1 MDKLSRIL
9 IVDDERHNIK
19 VLSELLRE
27 EHKIMAAKSGQV
39 ALNAAHGPNPPDLI
53 LLDVMMPGLSGY
65 EVCRQLKAH
74 PRTMHIPVIFITA
87 LDATDDEA
95 KGFELGAVDYIF
107 KPFKPVI
114 VKARVRT
121 HIHLK
126 RKTDLLDRM
135 ASIDGLTEISNRRSF
150 DITLE
155 KELRRIARS
164 GAFLSL
170 ILSDIDFFKK
180 YNDYHGHAQ
189 GDICL
194 RRVAKALADCANRS
208 GDFSARYGGEEFAVI
223 LPETD
228 LDGAITIA
236 EKIRTTVAELNIS
249 HAASTV
255 ADHVT
260 LSLGVATVSGSQD
273 ISPVD
278 LIMAADDFLYQAKKS
293 GRNAV
298 FPTKKTTRNQKNN
311 V

>member
-1 MDKLSRIL
+1 MDEFSRIL

-27 EHKIMAAKSGQV
+27 EHKIMAAKSGEK
-39 ALNAAHGPNPPDLI
+39 ALNAIHGPNPPDLI
-53 LLDVMMPGLSGY
+53 LLDVMMPGLTGY
-65 EVCRQLKAH
+65 ELCRRLKAD
-74 PRTMHIPVIFITA
+74 PRTMHIPVIFVTA
-87 LDATDDEA
+87 LDAADDEA
-95 KGFELGAVDYIF
+95 KGFELGAVDYIS

-135 ASIDGLTEISNRRSF
+135 ASIDGLTEIPNRRNF

-155 KELRRIARS
+155 KELRRVARS

-180 YNDYHGHAQ
+180 YNDYYGHAQ
-189 GDICL
+189 GDTCL
-194 RRVAKALADCANRS
+194 RRVAKALADCAMRAA
-208 GDFSARYGGEEFAVI
+208 DFPARYGGEEFAVI

-228 LDGAITIA
+228 INGAITMA
-236 EKIRTTVAELNIS
+236 EKIRTTVAALNIS

-255 ADHVT
+255 ADHVS
-260 LSLGVATVSGSQD
+260 LSLGVATVSGSQN
-273 ISPVD
+273 ISPAD
-278 LIMAADDFLYQAKKS
+278 LITAADGFLYKAKES
-293 GRNAV
+293 GRNTV
-298 FPTKKTTRNQKNN
+298 FPM
-311 V
+311 

>member
-1 MDKLSRIL
+1 MDELNRIL
-9 IVDDERHNIK
+9 IVDDERYNIK

-27 EHKIMAAKSGQV
+27 EYKIMAAKSGEM
-39 ALNAAHGPNPPDLI
+39 ALNAVHGPNPPDLI

-65 EVCRQLKAH
+65 EVCRKLKTDL
-74 PRTMHIPVIFITA
+74 RTMHIPVIFITS
-87 LDATDDEA
+87 LDSTDDEA

-114 VKARVRT
+114 VKARVKT
-121 HIHLK
+121 HIQLK
-126 RKTDLLDRM
+126 RKTDLLDRL

-180 YNDYHGHAQ
+180 YNDYYGHAQ
-189 GDICL
+189 GDTCL
-194 RRVAKALADCANRS
+194 RRVAKAVANCASRVAD
-208 GDFSARYGGEEFAVI
+208 FPARYGGEEFAVI
-223 LPETD
+223 LPGTD
-228 LDGAITIA
+228 MDGAITLA

-249 HAASTV
+249 HAASTI

-260 LSLGVATVSGSQD
+260 LSLGVATVSGNRD

-278 LIMAADDFLYQAKKS
+278 LIMAADEFLYQAKKN
-293 GRNAV
+293 GRNTV
-298 FPTKKTTRNQKNN
+298 FPISTTRYNN
-311 V
+311 KAF

>member
-1 MDKLSRIL
+1 MDELNRIL
-9 IVDDERHNIK
+9 IVDDERYNIK

-27 EHKIMAAKSGQV
+27 EYKIMAAKSGEM
-39 ALNAAHGPNPPDLI
+39 ALNAVHGPNPPDLI

-65 EVCRQLKAH
+65 EVCRKLKTD
-74 PRTMHIPVIFITA
+74 PRTMHIPVIFITS
-87 LDATDDEA
+87 LDSTDDEA

-107 KPFKPVI
+107 KPFKPLI
-114 VKARVRT
+114 VKARIKT
-121 HIHLK
+121 HIQLK
-126 RKTDLLDRM
+126 RKTDLLDRL

-180 YNDYHGHAQ
+180 YNDYYGHAQ
-189 GDICL
+189 GDTCL
-194 RRVAKALADCANRS
+194 RRVAKAVANCASRVAD
-208 GDFSARYGGEEFAVI
+208 FPARYGGEEFAVI
-223 LPETD
+223 LPGTD
-228 LDGAITIA
+228 MDGAITLA

-249 HAASTV
+249 HAASTI

-260 LSLGVATVSGSQD
+260 LSLGVATVSGNRD

-278 LIMAADDFLYQAKKS
+278 LIMAADEFLYQAKKN
-293 GRNAV
+293 GRNTV
-298 FPTKKTTRNQKNN
+298 FPISTTRYNN
-311 V
+311 KAF

>member
-1 MDKLSRIL
+1 MDELNRIL
-9 IVDDERHNIK
+9 IVDDERYNIK

-27 EHKIMAAKSGQV
+27 EYKIMAAKSGEM
-39 ALNAAHGPNPPDLI
+39 ALNAVHGPNPPDLI

-65 EVCRQLKAH
+65 EVCRKLKTD
-74 PRTMHIPVIFITA
+74 PRTMHIPVIFITS
-87 LDATDDEA
+87 LDSTDDEA

-114 VKARVRT
+114 VKARVKT
-121 HIHLK
+121 HIQLK
-126 RKTDLLDRM
+126 RKTDLLDRL

-180 YNDYHGHAQ
+180 YNDYYGHAQ
-189 GDICL
+189 GDTCL
-194 RRVAKALADCANRS
+194 RRVAKAVANCASRVAD
-208 GDFSARYGGEEFAVI
+208 FPARYGGEEFAVI
-223 LPETD
+223 LPGTD
-228 LDGAITIA
+228 MDGAITLA

-249 HAASTV
+249 HAASTI

-260 LSLGVATVSGSQD
+260 LSLGVATVSGNRD

-278 LIMAADDFLYQAKKS
+278 LIMAADEFLYQAKKN
-293 GRNAV
+293 GRNTV
-298 FPTKKTTRNQKNN
+298 FPISTTRYNN
-311 V
+311 KAF

>member
-1 MDKLSRIL
+1 MDEFNRIL
-9 IVDDERHNIK
+9 IVDDERYNIK

-27 EHKIMAAKSGQV
+27 EYKIMAAKSGEM
-39 ALNAAHGPNPPDLI
+39 ALNAVHGPNPPDLI
-53 LLDVMMPGLSGY
+53 LLDVMMPGLTGY
-65 EVCRQLKAH
+65 EVCRKLKAD
-74 PRTMHIPVIFITA
+74 PRTMHIPVIFVTA
-87 LDATDDEA
+87 LDATDEEA

-126 RKTDLLDRM
+126 RKTDLLDRL
-135 ASIDGLTEISNRRSF
+135 AFIDGLTEISNRRSF

-170 ILSDIDFFKK
+170 ILADIDFFKK

-189 GDICL
+189 GDTCL
-194 RRVAKALADCANRS
+194 RRVAKAVADCASRAA
-208 GDFSARYGGEEFAVI
+208 DFPARYGGEEFAVI
-223 LPETD
+223 LPGTD

-236 EKIRTTVAELNIS
+236 EKIRTTVAELNIR
-249 HAASTV
+249 HAASTI
-255 ADHVT
+255 AGHVT
-260 LSLGVATVSGSQD
+260 LSLGVATVSGSQE
-273 ISPVD
+273 ISPVN

-293 GRNAV
+293 GRNTV
-298 FPTKKTTRNQKNN
+298 FPTMK
-311 V
+311 VG

>member
-1 MDKLSRIL
+1 MDEFSRIL

-27 EHKIMAAKSGQV
+27 EHKIMAAKSGEM

-53 LLDVMMPGLSGY
+53 LLDIMMPGLTGY
-65 EVCRQLKAH
+65 EVCRKLKAD
-74 PRTMHIPVIFITA
+74 PQTMHIPIIFVTA
-87 LDATDDEA
+87 LDAADDEA
-95 KGFELGAVDYIF
+95 KGFELGAVDYIS

-135 ASIDGLTEISNRRSF
+135 ASIDGLTEIPNRRNF
-150 DITLE
+150 DVTLE

-180 YNDYHGHAQ
+180 YNDHYGHAE
-189 GDICL
+189 GDTCL
-194 RRVAKALADCANRS
+194 RRVAKAVASCASRAADFA
-208 GDFSARYGGEEFAVI
+208 ARYGGEEFAII

-228 LDGAITIA
+228 LNGAITIA
-236 EKIRTTVAELNIS
+236 EKIKTAVAALNIR

-255 ADHVT
+255 AGHVT
-260 LSLGVATVSGSQD
+260 LSLGVATVTGNQD

-278 LIMAADDFLYQAKKS
+278 LIKAADAFLYKAKEN
-293 GRNAV
+293 GRNTV
-298 FPTKKTTRNQKNN
+298 FSISKHGT
-311 V
+311 

>member
-27 EHKIMAAKSGQV
+27 EYKIMAAKSGQV

-53 LLDVMMPGLSGY
+53 LLDVMMPELTGY

-189 GDICL
+189 GDTCL

-223 LPETD
+223 LPGTD

-278 LIMAADDFLYQAKKS
+278 LIMTADDFLYQAKKS

-298 FPTKKTTRNQKNN
+298 FSKKKKNN